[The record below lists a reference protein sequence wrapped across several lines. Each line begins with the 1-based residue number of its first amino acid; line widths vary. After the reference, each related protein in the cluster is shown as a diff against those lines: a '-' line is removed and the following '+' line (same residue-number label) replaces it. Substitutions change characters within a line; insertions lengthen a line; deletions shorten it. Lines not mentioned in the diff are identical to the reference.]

1 LRPRED
7 NDGKIKTIL
16 TSDFGLHVYNVLDK
30 VNDKDEVNKRVNGTN
45 IPHVGLFYS
54 LSQDDTIF
62 SRSGVNGCPVIMEL
76 KNFSEEPVL
85 LGLQPVN
92 PLTKSIRDNIQSK
105 MGCTHKGMQQEL
117 NRSLD
122 KYIRFEYI
130 RQCVEDIRPL
140 QKDGV
145 LLQIGKNPNDLV
157 IAHPIICLLTG
168 DSKELNSLCSVNSQM
183 NGCKCRI
190 CTETNCIRFT
200 DQGKTWVE
208 RKDKEMMNL
217 CVGLDNIEKYIHQKF
232 VDDNGTAKKK
242 KKEWFSESM
251 QDTIAK
257 GKALNCLPTSNT
269 IFWELGFDVSKIWGL
284 PNFGLHNMGS
294 VDMLHTFL
302 KGILE
307 NGICWIFSCL
317 YLLQQ
322 INPDKYRNIVSNMDS
337 IYHNFP
343 HLHSVVPV
351 RLHYKEYGISKI
363 LTEGKSRKQ
372 SASAGTGTGVGGTP
386 AAHLDGIAFMLL
398 HAIGRSGGAALPQ
411 SGSQI
416 PDTIEL
422 PKGRQDNPNKWGPRK
437 QYKVR
442 TMMVNALQAILNAL
456 TFTRKKDGFSK
467 DDLIELENLLRLA
480 RAHQIQIFS
489 LKSDLK
495 QMKKGILIKQRTD
508 TMFKGFK
515 HHLLEHLPLFIR
527 LFGSPEFFDTQISE
541 HNHVFIKGLYR
552 KTTRRLETSTREMF
566 ERMSRIRRI
575 HFMIQAFNI
584 TSVTPH
590 HHDQDP
596 VSKHRGKILQL
607 KHLQSFITMAID
619 RVETKFQK
627 QTISKMTSLAKIENV
642 KRLLKQQYDN
652 RQRQN
657 GGDLDFVED
666 QRLHDIIALNTNLET
681 NRDSLYGTFFIP
693 SNTSKIEMALQPGS
707 FSSSD
712 PDLGTFVLNTKAH
725 KYLHPFV
732 EFNQLYIHLNR
743 KTPEGLSKIYF
754 ENHKVNPT
762 RYKIKLN
769 EMLSSRGAPELGID
783 PFTVHCNKDKNN
795 FSAVE
800 VSYQDAIHVVRVFAI
815 VTFHKRN
822 LFSLD
827 QDENVRIVLVVGRL
841 RNFNT
846 STRRLD
852 SIHCPM
858 LQYDLQTRT
867 NQLEVDV
874 IDITSIIRPCC
885 LMPIFDSNFRPNYKE
900 VRNDLIPNSRHP
912 TFVGHRLF
920 YHVRIPTMIYF
931 KVMNYKVIDEV
942 IDRIVV
948 PRVLSNSTTETPTQ
962 TKERKEL
969 ERNYIALHLFLNND
983 ELILTENAN
992 NVNVDHNIQHDTNFR
1007 DEFWD
1012 SDMFEQVDG
1021 DEDDGDEDEIVLVS

>member
-1 LRPRED
+1 MRPREVD
-7 NDGKIKTIL
+7 NGKIKTIL
-16 TSDFGLHVYNVLDK
+16 TSDFGKHVFNVLEE
-30 VNDKDEVNKRVNGTN
+30 VNAKDEVNIRPNGRKV
-45 IPHVGLFYS
+45 PHVALFYS
-54 LSQDDTIF
+54 LSQDDTMF

-76 KNFSEEPVL
+76 KNFPDGDPVL
-85 LGLQPVN
+85 LGLQPVC
-92 PLTKSIRDNIQSK
+92 PLSKSIRNNIQSK

-117 NRSLD
+117 NRSLE

-130 RQCVEDIRPL
+130 RKCVEDIRPL

-145 LLQIGKNPNDLV
+145 LLQIGKNPDDLV

-208 RKDKEMMNL
+208 RNDKDMMDL
-217 CVGLDNIEKYIHQKF
+217 CVGLDNIEKYIHRQF
-232 VDDNGTAKKK
+232 VQDDNAKKK
-242 KKEWFSESM
+242 RQEWFSEPM
-251 QDTIAK
+251 KATIAK

-269 IFWELGFDVSKIWGL
+269 ICWELGFDVSKIWGL

-337 IYHNFP
+337 IFHNFP

-351 RLHYKEYGISKI
+351 PLHYIQYGISKI
-363 LTEGKSRKQ
+363 VTDGRSRKQ

-398 HAIGRSGGAALPQ
+398 HAIGRSGGAASPQ
-411 SGSQI
+411 SRSQI

-422 PKGRQDNPNKWGPRK
+422 PPVRQQDLNKWGPRK

-467 DDLIELENLLRLA
+467 DDLVELENLLRLA

-495 QMKKGILIKQRTD
+495 QMNKGIHIEKRTD

-541 HNHVFIKGLYR
+541 HNHVLLKKIYR
-552 KTTRRLETSTREMF
+552 KTTRQLEYSTREIF
-566 ERMSRIRRI
+566 ERVSRIRRI
-575 HFMIQAFNI
+575 HFMIQAFSEN
-584 TSVTPH
+584 VTPH

-596 VSKHRGKILQL
+596 DSKHRANILQL
-607 KHLQSFITMAID
+607 EHLQSFITVAIE
-619 RVETKFQK
+619 RVEIKFQK
-627 QTISKMTSLAKIENV
+627 QTKSNMISLAKKEND
-642 KRLLKQQYDN
+642 KKLLKQQYDN
-652 RQRQN
+652 LQRQN
-657 GGDLDFVED
+657 GRDLDGDED
-666 QRLHDIIALNTNLET
+666 QRLRNIIALNTNLET
-681 NRDSLYGTFFIP
+681 NRDSLYSTFFIP
-693 SNTSKIEMALQPGS
+693 SNTSKVEMVLLAGS

-712 PDLGTFVLNTKAH
+712 PDRGTFVPNVNAY

-769 EMLSSRGAPELGID
+769 EMLSSRGAPEFGID

-815 VTFHKRN
+815 LTFHKRKI
-822 LFSLD
+822 LSLD
-827 QDENVRIVLVVGRL
+827 QDENVRTVLVVGRL
-841 RNFNT
+841 RNVNT
-846 STRRLD
+846 STRRWD

-858 LQYDLQTRT
+858 LQYDLAARS

-874 IDITSIIRPCC
+874 IDLTSIIRPCC
-885 LMPIFDSNFRPNYKE
+885 LMPIFDSTFRPNYRE
-900 VRNDLIPNSRHP
+900 VRNDLISRTSRHP
-912 TFVGHRLF
+912 TFLGNRRF
-920 YHVRIPTMIYF
+920 YLVPIPTMIYF

-948 PRVLSNSTTETPTQ
+948 SSVLSNSNETARQ
-962 TKERKEL
+962 IQDRKER

-983 ELILTENAN
+983 ELIWTENAN
-992 NVNVDHNIQHDTNFR
+992 NVNVDHNIQHDT
-1007 DEFWD
+1007 DDFWD
-1012 SDMFEQVDG
+1012 SDMFEHVD
-1021 DEDDGDEDEIVLVS
+1021 DNEEDDDDVDEMVLVS